1 MNKKIISIFLAVIM
15 VMSVLP
21 LFLSSPQKSNTD
33 STIIY
38 DAPGFE
44 SIPGAHVNHKFNSI
58 TDGLDMI
65 PKGATSAQYIDVSRI
80 SGTPLE
86 AAVANAIQP
95 DIVYNANITK
105 TFFADYSADS
115 TWIELHTIS
124 PEVVA
129 FSYFSSP
136 TSYNGYQLL
145 VRDNGIYTVIGTPL
159 IFGSKD
165 KVEDTIDVLS
175 GSTERSDKFG
185 YILKYADMDSEFQRV
200 TANTAFASQYYLDF
214 KRLDSGEYSRT
225 VIYLDAVN
233 NTLENLAMFEANS
246 TKRNVAYDITTEGNI
261 TKVVI
266 TGNFYIIAS
275 EPVE

>member
-1 MNKKIISIFLAVIM
+1 MNQKIISIFLAVIM
-15 VMSVLP
+15 LVSILP
-21 LFLSSPQKSNTD
+21 LFLSAPQKSNTD

-44 SIPGAHVNHKFNSI
+44 SIPGAHVNHNFNSI
-58 TDGLDMI
+58 ADGLDMT
-65 PKGATSAQYIDVSRI
+65 PKGATSAHYLDVSRI

-105 TFFADYSADS
+105 TFFADYSTDS

-129 FSYFSSP
+129 FSYFLSP

-145 VRDNGIYTVIGTPL
+145 VRDNGIYNVIGTPL

-165 KVEDTIDVLS
+165 KVEDTIDALS
-175 GSTERSDKFG
+175 GSTERSDKFD
-185 YILKYADMDSEFQRV
+185 YILRYADMDSEFQRV
-200 TANTAFASQYYLDF
+200 TADTTFASQYYLDF

-225 VIYLDAVN
+225 VVYLDAVN
-233 NTLENLAMFEANS
+233 NTLENLSMFEANS
-246 TKRNVAYDITTEGNI
+246 TERSVAYDITTEGNI

>member
-1 MNKKIISIFLAVIM
+1 MNKKVISIFLAVIM

-21 LFLSSPQKSNTD
+21 LFLTTKQQPTTD
-33 STIIY
+33 STTNY

-58 TDGLDMI
+58 ADGLDMI
-65 PKGATSAQYIDVSRI
+65 PKNATSAQYIDVSKI

-86 AAVANAIQP
+86 AVVANSIYP
-95 DIVYNANITK
+95 DTVYNANITK

-129 FSYFSSP
+129 FSYFLNP

-145 VRDNGIYTVIGTPL
+145 VRDNGIYNVIGTPL

-165 KVEDTIDVLS
+165 KVENTIDVIS
-175 GSTERSDKFG
+175 GSSERSDKFDHV
-185 YILKYADMDSEFQRV
+185 LSYADMNSEFQRV
-200 TANTAFASQYYLDF
+200 TVNSAFASQYYLDF
-214 KRLDSGEYSRT
+214 KRLDNVEYSRT
-225 VIYLDAVN
+225 VVYLDAVN
-233 NTLENLAMFEANS
+233 NTLENLARFEANS
-246 TKRNVAYDITTEGNI
+246 TERGVVYDITTYGNI
-261 TKVVI
+261 TKVII
-266 TGNFYIIAS
+266 TGNFYIIAN